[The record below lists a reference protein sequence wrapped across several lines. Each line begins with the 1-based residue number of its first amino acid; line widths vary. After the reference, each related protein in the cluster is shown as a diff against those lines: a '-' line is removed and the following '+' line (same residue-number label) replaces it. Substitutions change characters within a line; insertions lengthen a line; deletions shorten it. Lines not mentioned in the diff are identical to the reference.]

1 MKKFAAVVAVAV
13 LVAFAAPVFA
23 ATNPFM
29 DVPMNHW
36 AYDAIGQLA
45 AHGILSGYPDGT
57 YKGKQPTTRYEMAS
71 ALARAL
77 AVVDMT
83 KASKQ
88 DVEMLKKLVVE
99 FKDELEALGVTVLA
113 GARASKVVA
122 AVRGMANIG
131 PMQRR
136 MAKLKSLA
144 KDRLTFPANL
154 STSPPAL
161 NVASR
166 PRRGMPM
173 PVIGTPKRAAGQSL
187 PPMIPI

>member
-1 MKKFAAVVAVAV
+1 MKKFVTAVAVVA

-23 ATNPFM
+23 TTNPFM

-45 AHGILSGYPDGT
+45 AHGILSGYPDGL

-88 DVEMLKKLVVE
+88 DVEMLQKLVVE
-99 FKDELEALGVTVLA
+99 FHDGDNGVFQVTES
-113 GARASKVVA
+113 R
-122 AVRGMANIG
+122 IG
-131 PMQRR
+131 I
-136 MAKLKSLA
+136 
-144 KDRLTFPANL
+144 D
-154 STSPPAL
+154 
-161 NVASR
+161 V
-166 PRRGMPM
+166 
-173 PVIGTPKRAAGQSL
+173 
-187 PPMIPI
+187 

>member
-1 MKKFAAVVAVAV
+1 MKKFVTAVAVVA

-45 AHGILSGYPDGT
+45 AHGILSGYPDGL
-57 YKGKQPTTRYEMAS
+57 YKGNQQTTRYEMAS

-88 DVEMLKKLVVE
+88 DV
-99 FKDELEALGVTVLA
+99 
-113 GARASKVVA
+113 
-122 AVRGMANIG
+122 
-131 PMQRR
+131 
-136 MAKLKSLA
+136 
-144 KDRLTFPANL
+144 
-154 STSPPAL
+154 
-161 NVASR
+161 
-166 PRRGMPM
+166 
-173 PVIGTPKRAAGQSL
+173 
-187 PPMIPI
+187 